1 MQPENLPLI
10 TKGQRS
16 VPDPMDGSDRRAW
29 PWGSKAVTVGFE
41 LQWWEE
47 ASGRSRIWRQALK
60 NQDDL
65 DQQKG
70 GETFSNQ
77 EGSW

>member
-47 ASGRSRIWRQALK
+47 ASG
-60 NQDDL
+60 
-65 DQQKG
+65 
-70 GETFSNQ
+70 
-77 EGSW
+77 